1 MNNIVDNKFEAE
13 DVYLLDKL
21 IKFAYLL
28 VEEMDANKNELI
40 NSIYCNEKIP
50 LNNYKVKCG
59 IIHPVDI

>member
-40 NSIYCNEKIP
+40 NSIYCNEKIS
-50 LNNYKVKCG
+50 LNNYKVK
-59 IIHPVDI
+59 